1 MDIVLYRPEIPPN
14 TGNIAR
20 LAVCTGCPLHIVGK
34 AAFSMDEAA
43 VKRAGLDYWDQL
55 QLHQHA
61 SFEVFASWAT
71 EQKRRVLAVTKFG
84 DTRFSDVEF
93 RHDDTI
99 LFGSETS
106 GLPPEVHDWI
116 SSQGDGQLLKIP
128 MGQTCRSLNLSNA
141 VSIVIY
147 EALRQLEYPHLG

>member
-34 AAFSMDEAA
+34 AGFSMDEAA

-55 QLHQHA
+55 QLHTHE
-61 SFEVFASWAT
+61 SFAAFTEWAKPT
-71 EQKRRVLAVTKFG
+71 NRRVLAVTKFG
-84 DTRFSDVEF
+84 QTAYSSVKF
-93 RHDDTI
+93 RQDDLI
-99 LFGSETS
+99 MFGNETA
-106 GLPPEVHDWI
+106 GLPEEIHLWI
-116 SSQGDGQLLKIP
+116 ESQGHGHLLRIP

-141 VSIVIY
+141 VSIVTY
-147 EALRQLEYPHLG
+147 EALRQLEFPALS

>member
-34 AAFSMDEAA
+34 AAFSMDQAA

-55 QLHQHA
+55 QLHEHV
-61 SFEVFASWAT
+61 SFEAFVSWAT

-84 DTRFSDVEF
+84 QTKYSDVAF
-93 RHDDTI
+93 HNDDAI
-99 LFGSETS
+99 LFGNETA
-106 GLPPEVHDWI
+106 GLPSEVHDWI
-116 SSQGDGQLLKIP
+116 AKQSPHQLLRIP

-141 VSIVIY
+141 VSIVTY
-147 EALRQLEYPHLG
+147 EALRQLDYPGVS